1 MPYEGAYLKIVT
13 KDLEKYVEEID
24 AVLYGEGVW
33 EDESVQGYVECVEN
47 LLENLYEQY
56 ENMFQ
61 GICDW
66 MVENVSGLAEIA
78 GEVFNSGI
86 QIEVENPER
95 NRVLVGNG
103 KYPFAA

>member
-1 MPYEGAYLKIVT
+1 
-13 KDLEKYVEEID
+13 
-24 AVLYGEGVW
+24 
-33 EDESVQGYVECVEN
+33 
-47 LLENLYEQY
+47 
-56 ENMFQ
+56 MFQ

-66 MVENVSGLAEIA
+66 MVETASKNIENVSGLAEIA